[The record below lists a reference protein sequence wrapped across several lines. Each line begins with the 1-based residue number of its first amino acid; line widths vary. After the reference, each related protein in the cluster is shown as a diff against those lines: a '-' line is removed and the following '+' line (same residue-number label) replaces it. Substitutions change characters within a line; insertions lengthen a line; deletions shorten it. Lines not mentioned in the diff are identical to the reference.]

1 MSLSHSPSLI
11 TSGLILCLDAANLR
25 SYPGSGTTWSDL
37 SGNGL
42 NATISNSP
50 TYTTSNGGILT
61 YSGSVA
67 GATATG
73 TSSLFNVGTGDFT
86 VECWM
91 KTDGSGGYAPVF
103 SLDDNLNGN
112 GILFYVSSS
121 PNNFR
126 TWIGSTANNSTIQ
139 VANNAWHHLVAVRSA
154 GTVSKYVDGVLD
166 ATHVASGSCATN
178 QTVKIAW
185 RYGVGYTFAGSMGM
199 VTFYNTA
206 LSASQ
211 VLQNFN
217 ALRGRF
223 GL

>member
-139 VANNAWHHLVAVRSA
+139 VAKRL
-154 GTVSKYVDGVLD
+154 
-166 ATHVASGSCATN
+166 
-178 QTVKIAW
+178 
-185 RYGVGYTFAGSMGM
+185 
-199 VTFYNTA
+199 A
-206 LSASQ
+206 L
-211 VLQNFN
+211 
-217 ALRGRF
+217 
-223 GL
+223 